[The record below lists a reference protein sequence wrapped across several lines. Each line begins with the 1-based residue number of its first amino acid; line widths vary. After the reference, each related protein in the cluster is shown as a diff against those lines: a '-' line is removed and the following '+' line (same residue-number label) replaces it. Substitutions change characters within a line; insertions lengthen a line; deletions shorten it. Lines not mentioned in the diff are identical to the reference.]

1 MRDRKL
7 KHFISMIFN
16 FHEEETQCGV
26 RGLRNVLKVLN
37 SDCRIWNPGTDKA
50 IKCQRLP
57 EAASQAVRGHLYYVR
72 FWQCLVAQT
81 QEKPRLIKIA
91 MCKVCFTIK
100 NILKTSIFYIAS
112 NLFTILQWKENNA
125 ILIQTTF

>member
-37 SDCRIWNPGTDKA
+37 SDCRI
-50 IKCQRLP
+50 
-57 EAASQAVRGHLYYVR
+57 
-72 FWQCLVAQT
+72 
-81 QEKPRLIKIA
+81 
-91 MCKVCFTIK
+91 
-100 NILKTSIFYIAS
+100 
-112 NLFTILQWKENNA
+112 
-125 ILIQTTF
+125 